1 MRAILLGSVLA
12 LIMAAPVSGQTCAKT
27 PLPFL
32 PGMFPR
38 SVAGMPVEFAS
49 APGSSGCMAMYRPAS
64 QAERESEPWVVV
76 SIDPEP
82 SDTLGR
88 SADEM
93 RKEYKSSATRFIT
106 VDGWPVSMTQES
118 VGDEFI
124 AVKGSVRITVL
135 VKNGDHGQKS
145 QDMATSYLHLILAKV
160 PCG

>member
-12 LIMAAPVSGQTCAKT
+12 VIVTAPAGGQTCAKT
-27 PLPFL
+27 PPPFFL
-32 PGMFPR
+32 DMFPR
-38 SVAGMPVEFAS
+38 SVAGISVEFTS
-49 APGSSGCMAMYRPAS
+49 VPGGSGCMGMYRPAS
-64 QAERESEPWVVV
+64 QAERESEPWVVA
-76 SIDPEP
+76 SIDAEP
-82 SDTLGR
+82 SDSLGR

-93 RKEYKSSATRFIT
+93 RRMYQRSGTRFII
-106 VDGWPVSMTQES
+106 VDGWPVSMTQEP

-145 QDMATSYLHLILAKV
+145 QDVATSYLHLILAKV